1 MLCMFQVVGNIEVG
15 SPGRIRT
22 YSLSVNSRNDRKSK
36 CPIWCRLR
44 EIGSHFSLFSCTHT
58 CTHSTAKVSRFNSP
72 SVRPECLMR
81 SFSLLAGVGGL
92 ANDLC
97 ILSLTQ
103 ASNPRRVGLA

>member
-1 MLCMFQVVGNIEVG
+1 MLEEKDFG

-22 YSLSVNSRNDRKSK
+22 SNPSVNSRNDRKSK

-58 CTHSTAKVSRFNSP
+58 CTTAPAKVSRFNAP
-72 SVRPECLMR
+72 SVGPECLIR
-81 SFSLLAGVGGL
+81 SFSLLVRVGGL

-97 ILSLTQ
+97 ILSLTK
-103 ASNPRRVGLA
+103 ASNPLRVELA